1 MINVLVVDDLP
12 ENIFTLEHILD
23 NGTRKFIPAASGAEA
38 LLLASME
45 KIDLIL
51 LDFKLDD
58 MDGMEVAKQLRSN
71 PITARPPGAPPAKS
85 GFQPRAQPRSQNEP
99 NLPRSVEPIVAT
111 AHSRRARSSAS
122 APPALPTRQIDLGP
136 TLPFPPARCA
146 RYPTR

>member
-1 MINVLVVDDLP
+1 MINVLLVDDLP

-38 LLLASME
+38 LLLASLE

-71 PITARPPGAPPAKS
+71 PITAHIPIIFVTAASHNERKKS
-85 GFQPRAQPRSQNEP
+85 RNFEIGTVDFLFKP
-99 NLPRSVEPIVAT
+99 
-111 AHSRRARSSAS
+111 
-122 APPALPTRQIDLGP
+122 IDLDEACTKVFLFEKIIRMNKIIIDNGLVES
-136 TLPFPPARCA
+136 TIKVV
-146 RYPTR
+146 